1 MSNDKTKKDAPAE
14 APAAATT
21 AVATQ
26 EAAPVARKQDIRSML
41 EGDAFKS
48 QIEKALPKHLT
59 PDRFIRVALTA
70 MTRTPLLKE
79 CDSASFFKALLDLSS
94 LGLEPDGRRAHLIPF
109 RNKDRGCV
117 EVQLIVDYKGLVE
130 LVMRSGTVSNIHAD
144 VVCENDEFEYNMG
157 DISKHRID
165 FRRPRGEVYAVYSV
179 VTMKDGTRKC
189 EVMSRSEV
197 ESVRSRSKAGKS
209 GPWVT
214 DWNEMSKKTVFR
226 RLSKWLPLSSEYRDA
241 IEMDDD
247 RLAELVREEIQK
259 SPPVDLSKRLKA
271 TTAKTEATVEDA
283 VVVPPADAPSG
294 APAVVPAGAP
304 AASEDQIID
313 AKIIDVVDKAG
324 LFTVITNHDVFT
336 TKDAALAAKLA
347 DMKGFPV
354 TLTVDAN
361 KVVKTL
367 SQDALPL

>member
-1 MSNDKTKKDAPAE
+1 MSNDKTKKDAPVE
-14 APAAATT
+14 TPAAATT

-41 EGDAFKS
+41 EGDAFKN

-109 RNKDRGCV
+109 RNRERNCY
-117 EVQLIVDYKGLVE
+117 EVQCIVDYKGLVE
-130 LVMRSGTVSNIHAD
+130 LVMRTGTVSNIHAD

-189 EVMSRSEV
+189 EVMARDEV
-197 ESVRSRSKAGKS
+197 ESVRARSKAGKA

-214 DWNEMSKKTVFR
+214 DWNEMAKKTVFR
-226 RLSKWLPLSSEYRDA
+226 RLSKWIPLSSEYRDA

-247 RLAELVREEIQK
+247 RLAELVREEVAK
-259 SPPVDLSKRLKA
+259 SPTVDLSKRLKGA
-271 TTAKTEATVEDA
+271 QPAAQQVEDA
-283 VVVPPADAPSG
+283 TVVGDGDDAKPS
-294 APAVVPAGAP
+294 ATPAP
-304 AASEDQIID
+304 AAPAQPSSQSVDTT
-313 AKIIDVVDKAG
+313 IIDVAEKSGV
-324 LFTVITNHDVFT
+324 FTVITKVDVFK
-336 TKDAALAAKLA
+336 TKDSALAEKISGQ
-347 DMKGFPV
+347 KGMLV
-354 TLTVDAN
+354 TLTVDSD
-361 KVVKTL
+361 KTVTGV
-367 SQDALPL
+367 SFDALPL

>member
-109 RNKDRGCV
+109 RNKERGCI

-130 LVMRSGTVSNIHAD
+130 LVMRTGTVSNIHAD

-165 FRRPRGEVYAVYSV
+165 FRRPRGDVYAVYSV

-189 EVMSRSEV
+189 EVMSKSEV
-197 ESVRSRSKAGKS
+197 EAVRARSKAGRS

-214 DWNEMSKKTVFR
+214 DWNEMAKKTVFR
-226 RLSKWLPLSSEYRDA
+226 RLSKWIPLSSEYRDA

-247 RLAELVREEIQK
+247 RLAELVREEVAK
-259 SPPVDLSKRLKA
+259 APTVDLNKRLKG
-271 TTAKTEATVEDA
+271 
-283 VVVPPADAPSG
+283 SQ
-294 APAVVPAGAP
+294 AP
-304 AASEDQIID
+304 AAQIEDAEVVGEGNDAKPPTTLPPAAAGAVQRIDTQIID
-313 AKIIDVVDKAG
+313 VAEKNGTWTIITKV
-324 LFTVITNHDVFT
+324 DVFKT
-336 TKDAALAAKLA
+336 TDAELA
-347 DMKGFPV
+347 DKIAGQKGMLV
-354 TLTVDAN
+354 ALTVDAD
-361 KVVKTL
+361 KVVTGA
-367 SQDALPL
+367 SFDVLPL